1 MSKRCQHFKHV
12 TAFANRTNIHLSE
25 QFIPSA
31 GICGKINSVV
41 KKTVENRMR
50 SQGTSA
56 KSNALARDVW
66 KIESIGVIVIVIV
79 GVIVIVIIIVIII
92 TQTHTECS

>member
-1 MSKRCQHFKHV
+1 
-12 TAFANRTNIHLSE
+12 
-25 QFIPSA
+25 
-31 GICGKINSVV
+31 
-41 KKTVENRMR
+41 MR

-79 GVIVIVIIIVIII
+79 GVILIVIPIVIIIIIDI
-92 TQTHTECS
+92 ANILKLC

>member
-1 MSKRCQHFKHV
+1 
-12 TAFANRTNIHLSE
+12 
-25 QFIPSA
+25 
-31 GICGKINSVV
+31 
-41 KKTVENRMR
+41 MR

-79 GVIVIVIIIVIII
+79 GVIVIAIPIVIII
-92 TQTHTECS
+92 TQTHTDVHTATYVPEHMYLFCANRCSKSEIVWN

>member
-1 MSKRCQHFKHV
+1 METER
-12 TAFANRTNIHLSE
+12 
-25 QFIPSA
+25 
-31 GICGKINSVV
+31 VV
-41 KKTVENRMR
+41 KETVENRMR
-50 SQGTSA
+50 SQRTSG

-79 GVIVIVIIIVIII
+79 GVIVIVIPIVIII